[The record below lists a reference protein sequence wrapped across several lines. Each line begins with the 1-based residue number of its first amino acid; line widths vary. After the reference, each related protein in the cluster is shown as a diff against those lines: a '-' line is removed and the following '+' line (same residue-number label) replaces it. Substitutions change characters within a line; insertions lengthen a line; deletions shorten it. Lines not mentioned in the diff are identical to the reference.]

1 MSDPQS
7 PQPPQPATADAAA
20 PPAPAALVPK
30 PPRGVSPEGVAEIEK
45 RAAELAGEVSSNPE
59 DRKLARR
66 LSALGVQDQQKASK
80 EIGLL
85 KTRVGSMLNDL
96 EGAGGE
102 IPKNLIELRHT
113 MDEINPQVLGQPS
126 GLSKLLGRTPGVGKV
141 LRKIAVK
148 YESVQTQI
156 DHIMNGLRHGKD
168 RLLEDNAELEQ
179 LYEQVQIAQQGVQQS
194 AYMGELL
201 WGKIDEK
208 LAACTDPGERQK
220 LQAMMH
226 RVAMRV
232 QDLRTMEQVNL
243 QFFASIDMTIQNN
256 DTLGEQ
262 VDRTVMVTQSLLTVG
277 LAIQAALANQKKI
290 AGAVKSV
297 QESTAAMLEA
307 NAAAIGAQ
315 TREIGEM
322 QNNPVIALE
331 SVKNAYNSLI
341 GAMDEMEQIRSAG
354 TEKARAGIAELTK
367 MSAALEPKVEALQAA
382 GDLPPAEIPGGV
394 TGVIEAKSEPVD
406 EAKGGD
412 FVNGIDA
419 RTRPA
424 SAVRRAVCGHPQDAD
439 ANSAQRALC
448 ALD

>member
-7 PQPPQPATADAAA
+7 VQPAQATPADGAAA
-20 PPAPAALVPK
+20 PPKALVPTL
-30 PPRGVSPEGVAEIEK
+30 PRGVSDELAAEIER
-45 RAAELAGEVSSNPE
+45 RADELARQAAAAPD
-59 DRKLARR
+59 DRQLARR
-66 LSALGVQDQQKASK
+66 LSAIGVKDQQSASK
-80 EIGLL
+80 QISLL
-85 KTRVGSMLNDL
+85 KTRVGSMLNNL

-102 IPKNLIELRHT
+102 IPKNLIELRRT
-113 MDEINPQVLGQPS
+113 MDEINPQVLGQAS
-126 GLSKLLGRTPGVGKV
+126 GISKLLGRTPGIGKI
-141 LRKIAVK
+141 LQRIAVK

-168 RLLEDNAELEQ
+168 QLLQDNAELEQ
-179 LYEQVQIAQQGVQQS
+179 LYEQVRQAQQGVQQA
-194 AYMGELL
+194 AYLGEIL
-201 WGKIDEK
+201 WGKLEGR
-208 LAACTDPGERQK
+208 LAEATEPGERQQ
-220 LQAMMH
+220 LQAMLH

-243 QFFASIDMTIQNN
+243 QFFASIDLTIQNN

-297 QESTAAMLEA
+297 QDSTAAMLEA

-341 GAMDEMEQIRSAG
+341 GAMNEMEQIRSAG

-382 GDLPPAEIPGGV
+382 QGLPPAEIPGGV
-394 TGVIEAKSEPVD
+394 TGYIEATSEAVD
-406 EAKGGD
+406 DAKGG
-412 FVNGIDA
+412 
-419 RTRPA
+419 
-424 SAVRRAVCGHPQDAD
+424 AV
-439 ANSAQRALC
+439 
-448 ALD
+448 

>member
-1 MSDPQS
+1 MSDPQT
-7 PQPPQPATADAAA
+7 PETTPAPAPVPAADPPAAA
-20 PPAPAALVPK
+20 PPAALVPTK
-30 PPRGVSPEGVAEIEK
+30 PRGVSAESAAEIER
-45 RAAELAGEVSSNPE
+45 RADALALEVATNPE

-66 LSALGVQDQQKASK
+66 LSALGVKDQQKASK

-85 KTRVGSMLNDL
+85 KTRVGTMLADIDG
-96 EGAGGE
+96 EGGA

-113 MDEINPQVLGQPS
+113 MDEINPAVLGKSS
-126 GLSKLLGRTPGVGKV
+126 GISKWLGRTPGVGKI
-141 LRKIAVK
+141 LKRIAVK

-179 LYEQVQIAQQGVQQS
+179 LYEQVQVAQQGVQES

-201 WGKIDEK
+201 WAKIDEK
-208 LAACTDPGERQK
+208 LLESTEPAERQK
-220 LQAMMH
+220 LQAMAH

-341 GAMDEMEQIRSAG
+341 GAMDDMEKIRSVG

-367 MSAALEPKVEALQAA
+367 MSAALEPKIEALQAA

-394 TGVIEAKSEPVD
+394 TGVIEATSEPVD
-406 EAKGGD
+406 APKGGE
-412 FVNGIDA
+412 A
-419 RTRPA
+419 
-424 SAVRRAVCGHPQDAD
+424 
-439 ANSAQRALC
+439 
-448 ALD
+448 

>member
-7 PQPPQPATADAAA
+7 APPTPPADA
-20 PPAPAALVPK
+20 PPAAALVPK
-30 PPRGVSPEGVAEIEK
+30 PPRGLSEESAEEIRR
-45 RAAELAGEVSSNPE
+45 RAEELATQVSADPE

-66 LSALGVQDQQKASK
+66 LSALGVKDQQKASK
-80 EIGLL
+80 EISLL
-85 KTRVGSMLNDL
+85 KTRVGSMLQNIDG
-96 EGAGGE
+96 EGGE

-113 MDEINPQVLGQPS
+113 MDEINPAVLGQPS
-126 GLSKLLGRTPGVGKV
+126 GISKFLGRTPGVGKI

-201 WGKIDEK
+201 WGKLDEK
-208 LAACTDPGERQK
+208 LAVVDDPGERQK
-220 LQAMMH
+220 LQAMAH

-243 QFFASIDMTIQNN
+243 QFFSSIDMTIQNN

-331 SVKNAYNSLI
+331 SVKKAYTSLI
-341 GAMDEMEQIRSAG
+341 GAMDDMEQIRSAG
-354 TEKARAGIAELTK
+354 TERARAGIAELTQ
-367 MSAALEPKVEALQAA
+367 MSTALEPKIEALQAA
-382 GDLPPAEIPGGV
+382 KELPSAEIPGGV
-394 TGVIEAKSEPVD
+394 TGVIEASAEEVDPAQGGKS
-406 EAKGGD
+406 
-412 FVNGIDA
+412 
-419 RTRPA
+419 
-424 SAVRRAVCGHPQDAD
+424 
-439 ANSAQRALC
+439 
-448 ALD
+448 

>member
-1 MSDPQS
+1 MSDPHSSQPEQAS
-7 PQPPQPATADAAA
+7 PDAAA
-20 PPAPAALVPK
+20 APEVPALVATR
-30 PPRGVSPEGVAEIEK
+30 PRGVSDESAAEIEA
-45 RAAELAGEVSSNPE
+45 RAAELAAQVSANPE
-59 DRKLARR
+59 DRQLSRR
-66 LSALGVQDQQKASK
+66 LSAIGVKDQQKASK
-80 EIGLL
+80 EISLL
-85 KTRVGSMLNDL
+85 KTRVGSMLNNL
-96 EGAGGE
+96 EGEGGE
-102 IPKNLIELRHT
+102 IPKNLIALRHT

-126 GLSKLLGRTPGVGKV
+126 GISKWLGRTPVVGKV
-141 LRKIAVK
+141 LKRIAVK

-168 RLLEDNAELEQ
+168 MLLQDNVELEQ
-179 LYEQVQIAQQGVQQS
+179 LYKQVQQAQLGVQQS
-194 AYMGELL
+194 AYLGEIL
-201 WGKIDEK
+201 WGKLDGR
-208 LAACTDPGERQK
+208 LAEATQPAERQQ
-220 LQAMMH
+220 LQAMLH

-256 DTLGEQ
+256 DTLSEQ

-297 QESTAAMLEA
+297 QDSTAAMLEA
-307 NAAAIGAQ
+307 NAASIGAQ

-331 SVKNAYNSLI
+331 SVKKAYDSLI

-382 GDLPPAEIPGGV
+382 QSLPPAEIPGGV
-394 TGVIEAKSEPVD
+394 TGVIEAAPE
-406 EAKGGD
+406 
-412 FVNGIDA
+412 
-419 RTRPA
+419 
-424 SAVRRAVCGHPQDAD
+424 DAD
-439 ANSAQRALC
+439 QAKEGSA
-448 ALD
+448 